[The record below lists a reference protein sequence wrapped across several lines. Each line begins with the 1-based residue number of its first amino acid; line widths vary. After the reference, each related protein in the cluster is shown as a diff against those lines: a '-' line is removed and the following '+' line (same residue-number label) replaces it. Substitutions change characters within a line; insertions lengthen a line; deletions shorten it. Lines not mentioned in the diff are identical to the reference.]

1 MTGKSPS
8 FSLSL
13 SLPLSPSLRTPTMKN
28 SRKEIDSP
36 TSATAYTPSNYDEKE
51 SEMTPTT
58 MHERIGRIVVSAP
71 SLDDSSD
78 SIEISDNSPRHRNI
92 RRGAV
97 NRPYT
102 TLDCCSDSLPG
113 GEHDQYEVLSYALNQ
128 LNRLASLDSTE
139 YQQRLLK
146 NSLPALRTGIS
157 NVGSS
162 TCPQIISPISSQSF
176 QTPLMQLSMSIHRLH
191 AVVANV
197 TREVDGHPD
206 EVQELQSQLSTLLRR
221 NRQLE
226 SAAKKVHS
234 KNLKLKQQSQKDRTV
249 ARRLQQ
255 RVHKY
260 EALLESQEFQL
271 MASKVQQHETQL
283 QLFSSRSHNDNNCE
297 QPSRDRTDSNISE
310 FIDIAQI
317 DICETVQTIE
327 QEFSSKQQ
335 QQKES
340 QKNNDQQHILSS
352 SSSVSLRSEISETT
366 TEATKDV
373 DETTLATSS
382 TSVTTFKSHS
392 LFDDTAPTLCYSAQ
406 GSTTPISITSSDFV
420 YDDND
425 DDLTTVTTT
434 SNYLSPN
441 VGDSHR
447 GQSTAGGDDK
457 IDTSN
462 KSASSLAMPTLH
474 NRFAKFLGP
483 RPIQTYTLKMVPP
496 YAVQFAAL
504 QVRVSLQYNSK
515 NSDQHSQPPS
525 SSSSSLPE
533 DIMVVE
539 DHGILK
545 ENDAA
550 APLIDNCSSTYKTTE
565 TAFAVSGFR
574 GFDTDT
580 TNVKPTL
587 GARLIEINGESVDS
601 KWTLEELYCALSD
614 TSQSSNTNKNNHNK
628 ATKLT
633 FRNEVWNK
641 EQTKELKAASQ
652 QINKGSTP
660 KTACIKKEG
669 VNDAL
674 SNGSSNQRVNDKT
687 QQNTRH
693 HFLRARTA
701 STESVG
707 KAFNGLGNF
716 LNNLQ

>member
-1 MTGKSPS
+1 M
-8 FSLSL
+8 
-13 SLPLSPSLRTPTMKN
+13 MKN
-28 SRKEIDSP
+28 SREEIDSP
-36 TSATAYTPSNYDEKE
+36 TSALAYLSSNYDEHE
-51 SEMTPTT
+51 SATT
-58 MHERIGRIVVSAP
+58 YIKMHERLGRIVMDAP

-78 SIEISDNSPRHRNI
+78 SIEGSDRSRTNSPRHRNI
-92 RRGAV
+92 RRGTV
-97 NRPYT
+97 NRPL
-102 TLDCCSDSLPG
+102 TLDHCSESLPD
-113 GEHDQYEVLSYALNQ
+113 GEQGQHEVLSYALNQ

-146 NSLPALRTGIS
+146 NSLPALRTEIS
-157 NVGSS
+157 DVGSS
-162 TCPQIISPISSQSF
+162 TCPQIISTSSSQSF

-206 EVQELQSQLSTLLRR
+206 EVQELQFQLSTLLRR

-234 KNLKLKQQSQKDRTV
+234 KNLKLKQQSQKDRKV

-255 RVHKY
+255 KVYKY
-260 EALLESQEFQL
+260 EAQLESQEFQL

-283 QLFSSRSHNDNNCE
+283 QLFSSRSHNNNNCE
-297 QPSRDRTDSNISE
+297 PFRDRTDSNISD

-317 DICETVQTIE
+317 NICETVQTIE
-327 QEFSSKQQ
+327 QEFSSTQ

-340 QKNNDQQHILSS
+340 QKNDDQQNILSS
-352 SSSVSLRSEISETT
+352 SSSISVRSEISETT

-373 DETTLATSS
+373 DETTFATSS
-382 TSVTTFKSHS
+382 SVTTFKSQS
-392 LFDDTAPTLCYSAQ
+392 LFDDTAPTLCYSSQ
-406 GSTTPISITSSDFV
+406 GSTTPISITSSDCV

-425 DDLTTVTTT
+425 DDLTTITTT
-434 SNYLSPN
+434 STYLSPN
-441 VGDSHR
+441 VGDSR
-447 GQSTAGGDDK
+447 REQSTAGGDD
-457 IDTSN
+457 IINTSN
-462 KSASSLAMPTLH
+462 KSASSLAMPNLH
-474 NRFAKFLGP
+474 SRFAKFLGP
-483 RPIQTYTLKMVPP
+483 RPIPNYTLKMVLP

-504 QVRVSLQYNSK
+504 QVKASLQDNNR

-525 SSSSSLPE
+525 SLSLPE

-545 ENDAA
+545 ESDAA
-550 APLIDNCSSTYKTTE
+550 APLIDNCSSTSKTTFAHKTE

-587 GARLIEINGESVDS
+587 GARLIGINGESVDS

-614 TSQSSNTNKNNHNK
+614 TSQSSNTNKSNHKK

-633 FRNEVWNK
+633 FRNEAWNK

-652 QINKGSTP
+652 QVNKEATTRTDGIS
-660 KTACIKKEG
+660 
-669 VNDAL
+669 
-674 SNGSSNQRVNDKT
+674 SGSSNQRVNDKS
-687 QQNTRH
+687 QENEKEKKNNNVHNNNTRH